1 MSQGSIP
8 EGGRFFHAGAADGL
22 PKRFGKYTLLHQL
35 ATGGMAELFLALHRS
50 VAGFEKLV
58 VIKRILPS
66 MNNDQAFIDMLLH
79 EARIAATLSHPNIVQ
94 IFDVGFHEG
103 TYYIA
108 MEHIH
113 GEDLRGIVRQM
124 KKRAMTDFPLEH
136 ALGIVLGVCAGLD
149 YAHDRRALDNT
160 PLNIVHRD
168 ISPQNVLLTFEG
180 DVKVVDFGIAK
191 SGTSVGEDTR
201 SGRLKGKVPYMS
213 PEQARGEPVDWRS
226 DIFSAGIV
234 LFELTTGKR
243 LFKGANELET
253 LRLICE
259 REYPA
264 PSQIRPGY
272 PARLE
277 QIVMRALAKD
287 RQARYQRA
295 RDMQADLEA
304 YIREERLGVSNL
316 AMGRWMRTLFA
327 DRLAQQNSTLQD
339 IKQLADV
346 IAAQASHESG
356 TFDSVDMSSHSD
368 YSAWPSAPG
377 AARTVT
383 DAGLSR
389 TRPLMIAGAIALAM
403 SLVGAGSYFVVR
415 QAKANAV
422 AAVSSAAA
430 QPVRDNPA
438 AAQGTLRIVT
448 RPADASV
455 WINGAL
461 RAEKTPTTIDKLPR
475 GAELSIELTKEGFA
489 PLRRTILLTDA
500 NPDGVIDA
508 DMSKGAVTLE
518 VVSTTPGVK
527 IFVDDKAMDGLR
539 ADGLAPN
546 EEHRVLVTADGYS
559 PKAAVFTAA
568 ANETRTLT
576 LNLDKDSAG
585 SKAEV
590 SPGDAKSAQTAE
602 PPAPTASVAPA
613 STPEPPAPEPPKVTG
628 SGKLNVASRGGFCNV
643 SVDGKP
649 YGPTPV
655 GGIVLPAGN
664 HSVACKSDSGAAKAS
679 GVKIEPDQT
688 ARISFDLTN

>member
-8 EGGRFFHAGAADGL
+8 DGSRYAQLGVADGL
-22 PKRFGKYTLLHQL
+22 PKRFGKYTLLHKL

-66 MNNDQAFIDMLLH
+66 MNQDQAFIDMLLH
-79 EARIAATLSHPNIVQ
+79 EARIAATLSHPNVVQ

-124 KKRAMTDFPLEH
+124 KRRGMTDFPLEH
-136 ALGIVLGVCAGLD
+136 ALGIISGVCAGLD

-168 ISPQNVLLTFEG
+168 ISPQNILVTFEG

-191 SGTSVGEDTR
+191 SGTSVGEDTK

-213 PEQARGEPVDWRS
+213 PEQARGEEIDWRS
-226 DIFSAGIV
+226 DIFSTGIV

-253 LRLICE
+253 LRLICD
-259 REYPA
+259 RDYPY
-264 PSQIRPGY
+264 PSQVRPGY

-277 QIVMRALAKD
+277 SIVMRALAKD
-287 RQARYQRA
+287 RQQRYQRA

-304 YIREERLGVSNL
+304 YIRDERIAVSNL
-316 AMGRWMRTLFA
+316 EMSRWMQTLFA
-327 DRLAQQNSTLQD
+327 DRLSQQNAALQD

-346 IAAQASHESG
+346 IAAQTSRELGA
-356 TFDSVDMSSHSD
+356 FDSIDLTSHSGLSTAPSVPGSSHTLPQPTS
-368 YSAWPSAPG
+368 SR
-377 AARTVT
+377 ARPF
-383 DAGLSR
+383 L
-389 TRPLMIAGAIALAM
+389 IALAVGLGM
-403 SLVGAGSYFVVR
+403 SLVGAGSYLAVR
-415 QAKANAV
+415 MTREPNPP
-422 AAVSSAAA
+422 AAASASSTAPA
-430 QPVRDNPA
+430 QPVL
-438 AAQGTLRIVT
+438 GSVRIVT
-448 RPADASV
+448 RPDDASI

-461 RAEKTPTTIDKLPR
+461 RAEKTPATIEKLPLD
-475 GAELSIELTKEGFA
+475 AQLSIEITKQGFA
-489 PLRRTILLTDA
+489 PVRRTITLT
-500 NPDGVIDA
+500 NSRPDELIDA
-508 DMSKGAVTLE
+508 DMPRGGVTLE
-518 VVSTTPGVK
+518 VVTTTPGARL
-527 IFVDDKAMDGLR
+527 FVDNKAMQGLR
-539 ADGLAPN
+539 VEGLAPN
-546 EEHRVLVTADGYS
+546 EEHRVVLAANGYVA
-559 PKAAVFTAA
+559 KTAVFTAS

-576 LNLDKDSAG
+576 LELDKD
-585 SKAEV
+585 AEGGKGE
-590 SPGDAKSAQTAE
+590 PPPEAKTAKTAE
-602 PPAPTASVAPA
+602 PPPSA
-613 STPEPPAPEPPKVTG
+613 TPPPDPPKTG

-643 SVDGKP
+643 SVDGKS

-664 HSVACKSDSGAAKAS
+664 HSVTCKPDSGAIKTS
-679 GVKIEPDQT
+679 GVRIEPDQT
-688 ARISFDLTN
+688 ARISFDLTK